1 MVALQIGYKA
11 GHCTFYVVDTRTGVG
26 VEEQAPTPTGTL
38 PRIFQWYHQ
47 QFIPEETT
55 DFDKAVSLRKKPEVG
70 ISSSQKNGIGIGLS
84 VSYHLVLA
92 SGGDL
97 HFSLSPG
104 TTKFWFSLPSI
115 V

>member
-1 MVALQIGYKA
+1 MVALQLGYNS
-11 GHCTFYVVDTRTGVG
+11 GSCIFCVVNTGTGVSI
-26 VEEQAPTPTGTL
+26 EEQAPSPTGTL
-38 PRIFQWYHQ
+38 PRIFQRYHQ

-55 DFDKAVSLRKKPEVG
+55 NFDKAVSLRKKIEVG
-70 ISSSQKNGIGIGLS
+70 ISSSWKNGIGIGLS

-92 SGGDL
+92 VGGDL
-97 HFSLSPG
+97 RFSSSQG